1 MSRELRDTLLMY
13 TQKANSTLYYVSKK
27 FLIEIKNGKA
37 PTYRNITKHLAAEKE
52 II

>member
-13 TQKANSTLYYVSKK
+13 TQKANSTLYVSKK

-37 PTYRNITKHLAAEKE
+37 PTYRNITKHLAAEEE